1 MEKSMFRKTI
11 AVALAA
17 SAFAATA
24 AQAHPRLASATP
36 AANTVVVAPTRIQL
50 VFSETLVAQV
60 SGIDLT
66 MTAMPGMNMGPMK
79 VNGVTA
85 AVLQTRLSCRIE
97 RYSSHPRY
105 LLVQGQVTEIHSTR
119 ANSSHYLELNPS
131 AFPQVQG
138 MPLSAAYNK

>member
-24 AQAHPRLASATP
+24 AQAHSRLASATP

-85 AVLQTRLSCRIE
+85 AVGPDGKSLIAALARPLASGTYKLDYHVVSSDTHRIQGT
-97 RYSSHPRY
+97 YSFR
-105 LLVQGQVTEIHSTR
+105 VR
-119 ANSSHYLELNPS
+119 
-131 AFPQVQG
+131 
-138 MPLSAAYNK
+138 